1 MKFNVSLILFLS
13 TLFIFIASSLPSAA
27 RKKPHIINFR
37 SYNLFPE
44 SFTWDPKSQH
54 FILGSTRRQK
64 LIAVSDAGVV
74 ETLISD
80 TSLPPNSSFAGLT
93 VDRYKNRLLACIHRV
108 PSPESPTPF
117 NALAAYDLQSNRR
130 LYLAPL
136 LDDKNIEM
144 VTEDDVQLPVANDV
158 ANDVAVD
165 YHGNAYV
172 TNSGG
177 NFIWKVDVNGGV
189 SIISKSK
196 AYKSHPV
203 DTTTD
208 YHKCGLNGIAY
219 SSRGYLLVVQSN
231 TGKLFRVNVDDGT
244 ARTVTL
250 NRDLTAADGIAVRED
265 GVVLVVSQE
274 KLFFLN
280 SNDGW
285 GEGVVFD
292 ETALERERFATA
304 VTVGHQKRVYVLYGH
319 VMEGIN
325 GNAEREEF
333 GIAEVVSEKE
343 TEEEPVWLYILIGLG
358 LTIFFFWRFQMHRLV
373 ESLNKKTV

>member
-1 MKFNVSLILFLS
+1 MKFNFSLILFSTSLIFVALS
-13 TLFIFIASSLPSAA
+13 IPCSA

-37 SYNLFPE
+37 SHNLFPE
-44 SFTWDPKSQH
+44 SFSWDPKSQH
-54 FILGSTRRQK
+54 FIVGSTRPHK

-80 TSLPPNSSFAGLT
+80 TSLPPNSSFLGLT
-93 VDRYKNRLLACIHRV
+93 VDRYSNRLLACVHRA
-108 PSPESPTPF
+108 PCPESPTPF

-130 LYLAPL
+130 LFLAPL
-136 LDDKNIEM
+136 LDENNIEM
-144 VTEDDVQLPVANDV
+144 VTEGDVQLPVANDV
-158 ANDVAVD
+158 AVD
-165 YHGNAYV
+165 FHGNAYV

-177 NFIWKVDVNGGV
+177 NFIWKVDVNGDA
-189 SIISKSK
+189 SISSKSK
-196 AYKSHPV
+196 VYKSHPV

-208 YHKCGLNGIAY
+208 YHKCGLNGIVY

-231 TGKLFRVNVDDGT
+231 TGKLFRVSVDDGT

-265 GVVLVVSQE
+265 GVVLVVSRE
-274 KLFFLN
+274 KLYFLH

-292 ETALERERFATA
+292 ETALEKERFAIA
-304 VTVGHQKRVYVLYGH
+304 VTVGDQRRVYVLYGH

-333 GIAEVVSEKE
+333 GIAEVESEKE
-343 TEEEPVWLYILIGLG
+343 TEEEPVWLYILCGLG
-358 LTIFFFWRFQMHRLV
+358 FTIFFFWRFQMHRLV
-373 ESLNKKTV
+373 ETLNKKTV

>member
-1 MKFNVSLILFLS
+1 MKFNFSLILFS
-13 TLFIFIASSLPSAA
+13 TFVIFIALSVPSAA
-27 RKKPHIINFR
+27 RKKPHVINFKSR
-37 SYNLFPE
+37 NLFPE
-44 SFTWDPKSQH
+44 SFSWDPKSQH
-54 FILGSTRRQK
+54 FIVGSTRRQE

-80 TSLPPNSSFAGLT
+80 TSLPPNSSFLGVT
-93 VDRYKNRLLACIHRV
+93 VDRYSNRLLACVHRV

-130 LYLAPL
+130 LFLASL
-136 LDDKNIEM
+136 LDENIIEM
-144 VTEDDVQLPVANDV
+144 VTEDDVQLPVAK
-158 ANDVAVD
+158 DVAVD
-165 YHGNAYV
+165 FHGNAYV

-177 NFIWKVDVNGGV
+177 NFIWKVDVNGDV
-189 SIISKSK
+189 SILSKSK
-196 AYKSHPV
+196 AFKSHPV

-208 YHKCGLNGIAY
+208 YHKCGLNGVAF
-219 SSRGYLLVVQSN
+219 SSTGYLLVVQSN

-250 NRDLTAADGIAVRED
+250 NRDLTAAEGIATRED
-265 GVVLVVSQE
+265 GVVLVVSRE
-274 KLFFLN
+274 KLYFLQ
-280 SNDGW
+280 SNDAW

-304 VTVGHQKRVYVLYGH
+304 VTVRDERRVYVLYGH

-333 GIAEVVSEKE
+333 GIVQVESEKE
-343 TEEEPVWLYILIGLG
+343 SEEEPIWLYILMGLG
-358 LTIFFFWRFQMHRLV
+358 FTIFFFWRFQMHKLV